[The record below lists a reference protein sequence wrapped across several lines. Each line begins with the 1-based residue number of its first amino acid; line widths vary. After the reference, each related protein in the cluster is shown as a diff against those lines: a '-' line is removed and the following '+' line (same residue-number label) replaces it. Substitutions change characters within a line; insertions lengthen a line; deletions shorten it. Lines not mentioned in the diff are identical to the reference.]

1 MRKAQDKYTRSDEHG
16 RWTPIDW
23 FRGTAAVGLAVA
35 HLLRRLQEFSAT
47 ARYKSEFMSAWGA
60 KRDLQGFLS
69 RRCSKEFLALYI
81 ETHPDLLDRVSQP
94 GLYLSAVSEVDLA
107 VRLHEFGLLPEEAR
121 KEFVATVGGYA
132 VEGEDLY
139 GLEDADIRR
148 VFEGPEFEELLL
160 RVRAEL
166 LPRLDDVRR
175 NRQRNRDYDQSPDE
189 HMQPLLGSFETLK
202 KLFSDDEDAVKI
214 VERENERVLEWIAE
228 NTSEDP
234 DTTESRTLGEVQA
247 SDELRGDR
255 SIFDDVDA

>member
-1 MRKAQDKYTRSDEHG
+1 
-16 RWTPIDW
+16 
-23 FRGTAAVGLAVA
+23 
-35 HLLRRLQEFSAT
+35 
-47 ARYKSEFMSAWGA
+47 
-60 KRDLQGFLS
+60 
-69 RRCSKEFLALYI
+69 
-81 ETHPDLLDRVSQP
+81 
-94 GLYLSAVSEVDLA
+94 VSEVDLA